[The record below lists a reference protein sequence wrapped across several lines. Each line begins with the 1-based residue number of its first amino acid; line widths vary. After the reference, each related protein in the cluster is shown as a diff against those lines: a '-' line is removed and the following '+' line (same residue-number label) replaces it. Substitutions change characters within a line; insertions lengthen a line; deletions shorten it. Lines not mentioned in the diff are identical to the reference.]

1 MVLNE
6 QLFHLLP
13 LTIMMLNCLSPYW
26 VIWSGT
32 FYIHEIIT
40 IPIKLNMFW
49 GLYHVELQSDIL
61 GKTHLSMS
69 VPDFIQFVTDNFGIE
84 ILTATTLPLYY
95 TIYVLYI
102 FFIIYEVVNIA
113 IGVRNYDRNID
124 KVFIQQYM
132 LYNANIVR
140 SCLSIFFLWC
150 LFNYYSTS
158 SLCLNGYIHNN
169 HRNITSGD
177 DVSID
182 GMLNSNILDWYI
194 DKSVNE
200 NDMNNSVCS
209 YSWNAITVVGTEFIV
224 FLYSCYIFCKC
235 CCSKS
240 RERAGSGDSD
250 TFTLSLDNE
259 IDTPRIPMRVNRVE
273 ARNSINSRSSLLGY
287 DSRRSTQ
294 NTNELAINL

>member
-13 LTIMMLNCLSPYW
+13 LSLMMLNCLSPYW

-32 FYIHEIIT
+32 FYINEIIT

-95 TIYVLYI
+95 TIYVMYI
-102 FFIIYEVVNIA
+102 FFILYGIVNVV
-113 IGVRNYDRNID
+113 IGIRNYDRNID

-132 LYNANIVR
+132 LYHANVVR
-140 SCLSIFFLWC
+140 SCLSIFFIWC
-150 LFNYYSTS
+150 LFSYYSTS
-158 SLCLNGYIHNN
+158 SLCLNGYIHNHHKN
-169 HRNITSGD
+169 GTAID
-177 DVSID
+177 DDTNNFIVEMYSE
-182 GMLNSNILDWYI
+182 
-194 DKSVNE
+194 NE
-200 NDMNNSVCS
+200 FGEKDMSDSVCS
-209 YSWNAITVVGTEFIV
+209 YSWNAITVVGTEFII

-235 CCSKS
+235 CCIKT
-240 RERAGSGDSD
+240 RERTGSGDSD
-250 TFTLSLDNE
+250 TITLSFDN
-259 IDTPRIPMRVNRVE
+259 DFATPRIPMRTNRVD
-273 ARNSINSRSSLLGY
+273 ARSSINSRSSLLGY

-294 NTNELAINL
+294 NTSELAINF